1 MSNLSVRVKIEGLVQ
16 GVWFRGWT
24 VKLATE
30 LCLSGWVRNRKD
42 GSVEA
47 IFCGDKTSVEE
58 IIKLIY
64 KGPEAASVVSVNV
77 KYEDINVGAGFKQL
91 PTL

>member
-1 MSNLSVRVKIEGLVQ
+1 MSNRSVRVIIEGRVQ

-30 LCLSGWVRNRKD
+30 LCLSGWVRNRRD

-47 IFCGDKTSVEE
+47 IFCGDENSLEK
-58 IIKLIY
+58 IIKLLY
-64 KGPEAASVVSVNV
+64 HGPEAASVVSVNV
-77 KYEDINVGAGFKQL
+77 KYEDINVEEGFEQL